1 MRKIKMNSKSSRYY
15 VYVHKGIDGTV
26 FYVGKGTGDR
36 AFSKD
41 RQPEWHYYVEKIL
54 NKQYNVEIVK
64 EGISEEDAL
73 RIEDT
78 LLAEHA
84 ATVINRQNMHTP
96 VDSRKLID
104 YSDTIRAY
112 SDALR
117 TAQRFDKEGKHKEA
131 IEKYETAYNLY
142 TKAMSLNDYD
152 QSARRLLPKERIAP
166 TQLVDSYS
174 KCLAKQGLHQQVVK
188 FYERFFADF
197 GEDLTGVEAAL
208 KKRAE
213 KSRIKVQL

>member
-1 MRKIKMNSKSSRYY
+1 MDFERGRYY
-15 VYVHKGIDGTV
+15 VYVHKGLDGTV
-26 FYVGKGTGDR
+26 FYVGKGIGDR

-54 NKQYNVEIVK
+54 NKQYDVEIVK
-64 EGISEEDAL
+64 DGISEEDAL
-73 RIEDT
+73 RIEDA

-84 ATVINRQNMHTP
+84 ATIINRQNMHAP

-112 SDALR
+112 SDTFR
-117 TAQRFDKEGKHKEA
+117 FAQRLDKEGKYKEA
-131 IEKYETAYNLY
+131 HEKYETAYNLY

-152 QSARRLLPKERIAP
+152 HGARRLLPKERIAP
-166 TQLVDSYS
+166 TQLADSYS
-174 KCLAKQGLHQQVVK
+174 KCLAKQGLHQQVVM
-188 FYERFFADF
+188 FYERFFSDF
-197 GEDLTGVEAAL
+197 GQGQTGVEVAL

-213 KSRIKVQL
+213 KSRMKVQL

>member
-1 MRKIKMNSKSSRYY
+1 MDSKPGRYY

-64 EGISEEDAL
+64 EGISDEDAN
-73 RIEDT
+73 RIEES

-84 ATVINRQNMHTP
+84 ATVINRQNMHSP

-112 SDALR
+112 SDTFR
-117 TAQRFDKEGKHKEA
+117 SAQGLDKEGKYKEA
-131 IEKYETAYNLY
+131 IEKYETAYEHY

-152 QSARRLLPKERIAP
+152 QGARRLLPKERIAP
-166 TQLVDSYS
+166 AQLADSYS
-174 KCLAKQGLHQQVVK
+174 KCLAKQGLHQQVVM
-188 FYERFFADF
+188 FYERFLSDF
-197 GEDLTGVEAAL
+197 GEGQTGVEVAL

-213 KSRIKVQL
+213 KSRVRAQL